1 MDEQAEITEE
11 LINNLTQAHT
21 MQMEALIK
29 STTDA
34 MKEMLTIVKASTG
47 NQNQKNGNQP
57 DTDEEK
63 KKIREERKQKYKDA
77 PVCTLWQKAPL

>member
-1 MDEQAEITEE
+1 
-11 LINNLTQAHT
+11 
-21 MQMEALIK
+21 
-29 STTDA
+29 